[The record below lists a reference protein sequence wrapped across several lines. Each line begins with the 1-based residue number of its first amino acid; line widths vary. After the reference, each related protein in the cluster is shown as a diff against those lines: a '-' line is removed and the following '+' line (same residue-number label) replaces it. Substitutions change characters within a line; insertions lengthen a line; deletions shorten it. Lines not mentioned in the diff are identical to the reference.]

1 MLPFAFRLAAEALS
15 LAAFISSIAVW
26 AVAFMEKL

>member
-15 LAAFISSIAVW
+15 ISLFIFAVTVV
-26 AVAFMEKL
+26 AVSWRAL

>member
-15 LAAFISSIAVW
+15 LSMFVFAVTVW
-26 AVAFMEKL
+26 AVALGG

>member
-15 LAAFISSIAVW
+15 LSLFVFAVTVW
-26 AVAFMEKL
+26 AVALGG

>member
-15 LAAFISSIAVW
+15 LSVFIL
-26 AVAFMEKL
+26 AVAVLAVTFGGL